1 MKIAILFPNTETSRF
16 LGIKLLESGYEV
28 VFFCPDTLD
37 VDLAQNMIFECNM
50 VGMEQDN
57 LRETEKSFT
66 VERFDV
72 SDCNVIGKD
81 LLLLRRSISIFVILV
96 IPWLDIQ
103 DKKDEDYSDMCF
115 NLFR

>member
-1 MKIAILFPNTETSRF
+1 MKVAILFPNTETSRF

-50 VGMEQDN
+50 VAMEQDN

-72 SDCNVIGKD
+72 SDYNVIGKD
-81 LLLLRRSISIFVILV
+81 LLLLRRSQYL
-96 IPWLDIQ
+96 
-103 DKKDEDYSDMCF
+103 
-115 NLFR
+115 LF